1 MRRRAAGA
9 LVTVALLVAAC
20 TGTGIGGPTPPPDQ
34 PTSRAQV
41 PPSPESVLPAG
52 AGPDSAARAAR
63 RLCEVPTPDLEGG
76 TDVPA
81 EGPTPPVIAEVMGQV
96 ERIRGFDYTHPVVAQ
111 PVSQEE
117 IGADLVAYADLAY
130 PAEQY
135 ARRSLAWDT
144 IGVIPDGTSLRQAY
158 ESYGGS
164 QVIGY
169 YDTLTGKLKFIG
181 SHSPSPLERITL
193 AHELTHAIDD
203 QRFGLEKLDVLG
215 AECRDEDLA
224 ASVALVEGNATFFML
239 RWARTFLTAT
249 EQVQV
254 GIEAATQEV
263 STEGI
268 PPFIQRLQSWSYDGG
283 LRFISTL
290 EATGG
295 LDAVDEAFVEPP
307 ASTEQII
314 HPERYPNDA
323 PTPVDVPNLSE
334 ELGRGWEDIDVMTI
348 GESWLALALGL
359 RLDGSEANAAAAG
372 WDGGTYRAWSNGDD
386 VAVLLATVW
395 DNEPD
400 AADFAAAMG
409 EWIDAGEEVASVSNA
424 SGNEIWAFFATDAE
438 TLEALEA
445 AATGEPST

>member
-1 MRRRAAGA
+1 MSRRAACA
-9 LVTVALLVAAC
+9 LAAVCLLVTAC
-20 TGTGIGGPTPPPDQ
+20 TGAGIGGPTPPPDR
-34 PTSRAQV
+34 PSSRAQV
-41 PPSPESVLPAG
+41 PPSPETVPPAG
-52 AGPDSAARAAR
+52 GGPGSAARAAR
-63 RLCEVPTPDLEGG
+63 RLCEVPEPDLEGG
-76 TDVPA
+76 SDVPA
-81 EGPTPPVIAEVMGQV
+81 EGPTPPVISEVMRQV

-111 PVSQEE
+111 PVTQEE
-117 IGADLVAYADLAY
+117 IAADIVAYADIAY

-144 IGVIPDGTSLRQAY
+144 IGVIPDGTSLRSAY
-158 ESYGGS
+158 ENYGGS

-169 YDTLTGKLKFIG
+169 YDTLTGELKFIG
-181 SHSPSPLERITL
+181 SDSPSPLERITL

-254 GIEAATQEV
+254 GIEAATQDV
-263 STEGI
+263 STEGV
-268 PPFIQRLQSWSYDGG
+268 PPFIQRLQSWSYDEG
-283 LRFISTL
+283 LRFISAL
-290 EATGG
+290 EALGG
-295 LDAVDEAFVEPP
+295 LDAVDDAFTAPP
-307 ASTEQII
+307 VSTEQII

-323 PTPVDVPNLSE
+323 PTPVDVPNLSK

-359 RLDGSEANAAAAG
+359 RLAGSEANAAAAG

-386 VAVLLATVW
+386 VAVLLSTVW
-395 DNEPD
+395 DSERD
-400 AADFAAAMG
+400 AADFAMAMG
-409 EWIDAGEEVASVSNA
+409 EWIDAGGEVASVSAA
-424 SGNEIWAFFATDAE
+424 SGNEIRAFFATDAE
-438 TLEALEA
+438 TLAALEA
-445 AATGEPST
+445 ASGEDPST